1 MKSVILWVHVL
12 CAVAW
17 VGACATFVVAA
28 MALSSEPAERSLLA
42 SRAAPRINRL
52 CRPLAIMI
60 PITGIGNLF
69 FAARERG
76 EHLPAEFV
84 GILTAKLALLVIMAL
99 ALWRAGRAAQS
110 IGNEPVAAGDDRIGD
125 SMREL
130 ITFYALIMGAG

>member
-1 MKSVILWVHVL
+1 V
-12 CAVAW
+12 
-17 VGACATFVVAA
+17 
-28 MALSSEPAERSLLA
+28 
-42 SRAAPRINRL
+42 
-52 CRPLAIMI
+52 I

-76 EHLPAEFV
+76 QRLPAEFL

-110 IGNEPVAAGDDRIGD
+110 IGNEPVAVGDDRIGD

-130 ITFYALIMGAG
+130 ITFYALIMGAGTIALALGFWLSGT